1 MPRIY
6 KVTVNGKESLI
17 NANSRNAAARHIA
30 QKMIVAEV
38 ASQADLVRLAAAG
51 TKVEDAGAEPKE

>member
-1 MPRIY
+1 MSRIY
-6 KVTVNGKESLI
+6 KVTANGKESLI
-17 NANSRNAAARHIA
+17 NAGSRNAAARHIA

-51 TKVEDAGAEPKE
+51 TKVEDAAVAVEE